1 MSKLLS
7 RSFTNM
13 ETNFVGIVAAISAF
27 LGIWFGH
34 VGVRKIDT
42 DSPTIWLP
50 TVIALILGLGLEC
63 WSLNA
68 NDIYISTSTG
78 ILGMTVLWD
87 ALEFTRQHRRVIKG
101 HAPANPSNPRHA
113 RILADYPSATTLDLL
128 KRNPIGRPV
137 AADEAVQL
145 INNHSSL

>member
-13 ETNFVGIVAAISAF
+13 GTNFVGIVAAISVF

-34 VGVRKIDT
+34 VGVRKIDSI
-42 DSPTIWLP
+42 SPTVWLP
-50 TVIALILGLGLEC
+50 TVISLVLGLGLEY
-63 WSLNA
+63 WSLNS

-78 ILGMTVLWD
+78 ILGITVLWD
-87 ALEFTRQHRRVIKG
+87 ALEFTRQHRRVVKG
-101 HAPANPSNPRHA
+101 HAPANPANPRHA
-113 RILADYPSATTLDLL
+113 RILAEHPNATTLDLL
-128 KRNPIGRPV
+128 KRDPIGRPV

-145 INNHSSL
+145 INNHLSL